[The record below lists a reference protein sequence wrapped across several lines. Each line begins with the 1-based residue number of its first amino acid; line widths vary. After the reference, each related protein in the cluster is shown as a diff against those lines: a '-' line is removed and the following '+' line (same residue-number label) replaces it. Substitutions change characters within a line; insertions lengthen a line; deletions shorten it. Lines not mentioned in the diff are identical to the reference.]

1 MGFTQIFVNTSPGP
15 VTGPRHWK
23 IKLSDD
29 QVEQIRVL
37 REDHR
42 WSYGRLAKH
51 FNTPRTTIQYI
62 CLYKRR

>member
-1 MGFTQIFVNTSPGP
+1 MGFTQFFVNTSPGAA
-15 VTGPRHWK
+15 TGQRHWK
-23 IKLSDD
+23 VKLSDE

-51 FNTPRTTIQYI
+51 FNTPRATIQFLCTY
-62 CLYKRR
+62 RRR

>member
-1 MGFTQIFVNTSPGP
+1 MGFVQIYVHSGPGLG
-15 VTGPRHWK
+15 TGQRHWK
-23 IKLSDD
+23 IKLSDE

-62 CLYKRR
+62 CNYRRR